1 MFKSILKVVALS
13 ATALTLLS
21 ACGAATRAF
30 DDFVRVQDARSDAAG
45 VTTGTTLAP
54 DCYSAD
60 KDIDCNLDPRL
71 CDSNCPLSAKELL
84 ALKAQFIKE
93 GGGYEINAPDYRF
106 LNADD
111 LRASAAKLKGEERIR
126 ADEFIADFVAAQKAD
141 ALGSAA
147 AHLESEIKKTSLSEE
162 QTRWQRLELW
172 NVKNKPATTA
182 LHAVSV
188 TVASVTPA
196 EDGIRRNRTATKTNT
211 TFGLVFGE
219 NNTAI
224 MTINGVDYEIMLDPN
239 HSSSSIYISDP
250 NRKVSNNRA
259 TLSSSGARS
268 NIWRIVHG
276 IHPTV
281 QGDYFTYRT
290 NTDGGDYYNNDNYI
304 KGVATMGIQTD
315 AAVVAEQTAVAIYRG
330 EGSLNAYES
339 TYSDSIVGLAI
350 TMSVDFDANTI
361 QGTGMETY
369 YDGRHFNHSTANMT
383 FNSAPIVGNGFSGT
397 FTMNSELREQYRL
410 TDNPAGQYSGNFFGP
425 NANDL
430 AGVMRFNGTTDY
442 NSEITRIGGFRADRT
457 VIQGFEE

>member
-1 MFKSILKVVALS
+1 MFKTILKAVALS

-45 VTTGTTLAP
+45 AGTALASGSP
-54 DCYSAD
+54 DCYYVD

-71 CDSNCPLSAKELL
+71 CDFNCPLSAAELL
-84 ALKAQFIKE
+84 NLKAQFIEEE
-93 GGGYEINAPDYRF
+93 GLGYEYE
-106 LNADD
+106 LYHHVSEDD
-111 LRASAAKLKGEERIR
+111 LRASAAKLEGDERIR
-126 ADEFIADFVAAQKAD
+126 ADAFIADFVASKKTD
-141 ALGSAA
+141 ATRRAA

-162 QTRWQRLELW
+162 QTRWQKLELW
-172 NVKNKPATTA
+172 NVKNEPATTA
-182 LHAVSV
+182 PHAVSV

-196 EDGIRRNRTATKTNT
+196 EDGIRRNRTVTKTNT
-211 TFGLVFGE
+211 TFSLVLGIDD
-219 NNTAI
+219 TAI
-224 MTINGVDYEIMLDPN
+224 MTINGVDYEIMLDSYYSG
-239 HSSSSIYISDP
+239 SSQYISNP
-250 NRKVSNNRA
+250 NGKVSNNRA
-259 TLSSSGARS
+259 TLSSRGN
-268 NIWRIVHG
+268 NIRRVVHG

-290 NTDGGDYYNNDNYI
+290 NTDGGDYYDNDNYI

-315 AAVVAEQTAVAIYRG
+315 AAVAQSQTAVAIYRG

-369 YDGRHFNHSTANMT
+369 YDGSHFNHSPANMT

-397 FTMNSELREQYRL
+397 FTMNSELRERYRL
-410 TDNPAGQYSGNFFGP
+410 TDNPTGQYSGNFFGP
-425 NANDL
+425 KADDL
-430 AGVMRFNGTTDY
+430 AGVMQFNGTTDY